1 MIRLSLHGKMMYE
14 MLNQTVLLLL
24 LYAVGFLLAALYQ
37 HPAHPLPPLAESPI
51 RAFAAALLRLTILT
65 GFVTAGI
72 AMQSSRPPSKLLM
85 TLRRAW
91 TALVV
96 VTALLS
102 PFEVGW
108 LLDGAMIVLLLAWLG
123 LSLTGR
129 SPSAFLRVWQ
139 VGLLLTALSLAAGHL
154 AGRDWA
160 AVIGRFQFHAAY
172 GLCGVSVFFWLMT
185 RWSRASGEWARDG
198 VRIAAVSLV
207 AAGGLISLA
216 PAGLSAIVIG
226 IATLLIPLCHLI
238 LAGHSCRVLR
248 ERGADAS
255 LSSHWMALAALYWLI
270 GGGFLGTF
278 GIYLR
283 RPDGYLADAQQGLM
297 GWVMLAIALGF
308 VNGCAAEL
316 RGDNRRVT
324 GYVPFWL
331 IGFGVGLA
339 TVAQICRGAV
349 ELYLRE
355 VFALD
360 AASIAGLLLPL
371 TVIWLIGL
379 LAAAMGI
386 LIYALGFW
394 ARRPQILAAD
404 LDASP

>member
-24 LYAVGFLLAALYQ
+24 LYAVGFLLAALFQ
-37 HPAHPLPPLAESPI
+37 HPAHPLPPLAEAPI
-51 RAFAAALLRLTILT
+51 RAFTTTTLKLTILT

-72 AMQSSRPPSKLLM
+72 AMQSSRPPLKLMM

-102 PFEVGW
+102 PFEVSH
-108 LLDGAMIVLLLAWLG
+108 LLDVAMIVLLLAWLG

-129 SPSAFLRVWQ
+129 PSAFLRVWQ
-139 VGLLLTALSLAAGHL
+139 VGILLTALSLAAGHL
-154 AGRDWA
+154 AGREWA

-185 RWSRASGEWARDG
+185 RWSQTSDEWARDG
-198 VRIAAVSLV
+198 VRIVAVSLV
-207 AAGGLISLA
+207 AAGGIISLA
-216 PAGLSAIVIG
+216 AAGLSAIVVG

-255 LSSHWMALAALYWLI
+255 LSPHWMALAALYWLI

-283 RPDGYLADAQQGLM
+283 SDGYLADAQQGLI
-297 GWVMLAIALGF
+297 GWVMLTIALGF

-324 GYVPFWL
+324 GYAPFWL
-331 IGFGVGLA
+331 IAFGVGLA
-339 TVAQICRGAV
+339 TVMQICRGAV

-360 AASIAGLLLPL
+360 ASSIAGLLLPL

-404 LDASP
+404 SDSSP

>member
-14 MLNQTVLLLL
+14 MLNQTVLLLV
-24 LYAVGFLLAALYQ
+24 LYAVGFLLAALFE

-51 RAFAAALLRLTILT
+51 RAFAAALLKLTILT

-72 AMQSSRPPSKLLM
+72 AMQSSRPPSKPLM

-91 TALVV
+91 TGLIV
-96 VTALLS
+96 VTATLS
-102 PFEVGW
+102 PFEVSW

-129 SPSAFLRVWQ
+129 PSAFLRVWQ
-139 VGLLLTALSLAAGHL
+139 VGILLTALSLVAEHL
-154 AGRDWA
+154 AGREWA

-172 GLCGVSVFFWLMT
+172 GLCGVSIFFWLMT
-185 RWSRASGEWARDG
+185 RWSQTSDDWARDG
-198 VRIAAVSLV
+198 VRIAAILLV
-207 AAGGLISLA
+207 AAGILISLA
-216 PAGLSAIVIG
+216 PAGLSAIVVG

-238 LAGHSCRVLR
+238 LAGHSYRVLR

-255 LSSHWMALAALYWLI
+255 LSPHWMALAALYWLI

-278 GIYLR
+278 GIYL

-324 GYVPFWL
+324 GYAPFWL
-331 IGFGVGLA
+331 IAFGVGLA
-339 TVAQICRGAV
+339 TVGQICRGAV

-360 AASIAGLLLPL
+360 ASSIAGLLLPL

-379 LAAAMGI
+379 LAAALGI

-394 ARRPQILAAD
+394 ARRPQILAVD
-404 LDASP
+404 SDSNP

>member
-24 LYAVGFLLAALYQ
+24 LYAVGFLLAALFQ

-51 RAFAAALLRLTILT
+51 RAFTAATLKLTILT

-72 AMQSSRPPSKLLM
+72 AMQSSRPPLKLLM
-85 TLRRAW
+85 TLRRTW
-91 TALVV
+91 TGLVI

-129 SPSAFLRVWQ
+129 PSTFLRVWQ
-139 VGLLLTALSLAAGHL
+139 VGILLTALSLAAGHL
-154 AGRDWA
+154 AGREWA
-160 AVIGRFQFHAAY
+160 AVIGRFQLHAAY

-185 RWSRASGEWARDG
+185 RWSRASSEWAQDG

-207 AAGGLISLA
+207 AAGSLISLA
-216 PAGLSAIVIG
+216 AAGLSAIVVG

-255 LSSHWMALAALYWLI
+255 LSPHWMALAALYWLI

-283 RPDGYLADAQQGLM
+283 SDGYLADAQQGLI
-297 GWVMLAIALGF
+297 GWVMLTIALGF

-324 GYVPFWL
+324 GYAPFWL
-331 IGFGVGLA
+331 IAFGVGLA
-339 TVAQICRGAV
+339 TVMQICRGAV

-404 LDASP
+404 SDSSP

>member
-24 LYAVGFLLAALYQ
+24 LYAVGFLLAALFQ
-37 HPAHPLPPLAESPI
+37 HPAHPLPPLAESPV

-72 AMQSSRPPSKLLM
+72 AMQPSRPPSKPLIR
-85 TLRRAW
+85 LRRAW
-91 TALVV
+91 TALVI

-102 PFEVGW
+102 PFEVSW
-108 LLDGAMIVLLLAWLG
+108 ILDGAMILLLLAWLG

-129 SPSAFLRVWQ
+129 PSAFLRVWQ
-139 VGLLLTALSLAAGHL
+139 VGIFLTALSLAAGHL
-154 AGRDWA
+154 AGREWA
-160 AVIGRFQFHAAY
+160 AVIGRFQLHAAY

-185 RWSRASGEWARDG
+185 RWSQTSDDWARDG
-198 VRIAAVSLV
+198 VRIAAVSLA
-207 AAGGLISLA
+207 AAGGIISLA
-216 PAGLSAIVIG
+216 PTAPPARIIG
-226 IATLLIPLCHLI
+226 ALLIPLCHLI
-238 LAGHSCRVLR
+238 LAGHSYRVLR

-255 LSSHWMALAALYWLI
+255 LAPHWMALAALYWLI
-270 GGGFLGTF
+270 GGGFLGAF

-283 RPDGYLADAQQGLM
+283 SDGYLADAQQGLIA
-297 GWVMLAIALGF
+297 WVMLAIALGF

-324 GYVPFWL
+324 GYAPFWL

-339 TVAQICRGAV
+339 TVLQICRGAV

-371 TVIWLIGL
+371 TVIWLMGL

-394 ARRPQILAAD
+394 ARRPQILAVE
-404 LDASP
+404 

>member
-24 LYAVGFLLAALYQ
+24 LYAVGFLLAALFQ

-72 AMQSSRPPSKLLM
+72 AMRPSRPPSKPLM

-91 TALVV
+91 TALVI

-102 PFEVGW
+102 PFEVSW

-129 SPSAFLRVWQ
+129 PSAFLRVWQ
-139 VGLLLTALSLAAGHL
+139 VGIFLTALSLAAEHL
-154 AGRDWA
+154 AGREWT

-185 RWSRASGEWARDG
+185 RWSQTSDEWARDG
-198 VRIAAVSLV
+198 VRIAAVSLAV
-207 AAGGLISLA
+207 AGGIISLA
-216 PAGLSAIVIG
+216 PVVPSARIIG
-226 IATLLIPLCHLI
+226 ALLIPLCHLI
-238 LAGHSCRVLR
+238 LAGHSYRVLR

-255 LSSHWMALAALYWLI
+255 LSPHWMALAALYWLI
-270 GGGFLGTF
+270 GGGFLGAF

-283 RPDGYLADAQQGLM
+283 RPDGYLSDAQQGLI

-324 GYVPFWL
+324 GYAPFWL

-339 TVAQICRGAV
+339 TVVQVCRGAV

-394 ARRPQILAAD
+394 ARRPQILAVD
-404 LDASP
+404 SDSSP

>member
-24 LYAVGFLLAALYQ
+24 LYAVGFLLAALFQ
-37 HPAHPLPPLAESPI
+37 HPAHPLSPLAEAPI
-51 RAFAAALLRLTILT
+51 RAFTAAILKLTILT

-72 AMQSSRPPSKLLM
+72 AMQSSRPPLKLLM
-85 TLRRAW
+85 TLRRTW
-91 TALVV
+91 TGLVI

-102 PFEVGW
+102 PFEVSW

-129 SPSAFLRVWQ
+129 PSAFVRVWQ
-139 VGLLLTALSLAAGHL
+139 VGILLTALSLAAGHL
-154 AGRDWA
+154 AGREWA
-160 AVIGRFQFHAAY
+160 AVIDRFQLHVAY
-172 GLCGVSVFFWLMT
+172 GLCGVSIFFWLMT
-185 RWSRASGEWARDG
+185 RWSRASSEWARDG

-207 AAGGLISLA
+207 AAGSLISLA
-216 PAGLSAIVIG
+216 PTGLPAIVIG

-255 LSSHWMALAALYWLI
+255 LSPHWMALAALYWLI
-270 GGGFLGTF
+270 GGGLLGIL
-278 GIYLR
+278 GLYLGA
-283 RPDGYLADAQQGLM
+283 DGHLADAQQGLI
-297 GWVMLAIALGF
+297 GWVMLAIVLGF
-308 VNGCAAEL
+308 VNASAAEL

-331 IGFGVGLA
+331 IAFGVGLA

-371 TVIWLIGL
+371 TLIWLICL

-394 ARRPQILAAD
+394 ARRPQILAVE
-404 LDASP
+404 

>member
-1 MIRLSLHGKMMYE
+1 MIRLSVHGKMMYG

-24 LYAVGFLLAALYQ
+24 LYAVGFLLAALFE
-37 HPAHPLPPLAESPI
+37 HPMHPLPPLTESPI
-51 RAFAAALLRLTILT
+51 RAFTAALLKLTILT

-72 AMQSSRPPSKLLM
+72 AMQSSRPPPKLLI

-102 PFEVGW
+102 PFEVNW
-108 LLDGAMIVLLLAWLG
+108 LLDSAMIVLLLAWLG
-123 LSLTGR
+123 LSLAGR
-129 SPSAFLRVWQ
+129 TSAFVRVWQ
-139 VGLLLTALSLAAGHL
+139 VGILLTALSLAAGHL
-154 AGRDWA
+154 AGREWA
-160 AVIGRFQFHAAY
+160 AVIGRFQLHAAY

-185 RWSRASGEWARDG
+185 RWSRASSEWARDG
-198 VRIAAVSLV
+198 VRITAVLLV
-207 AAGGLISLA
+207 AAGGIISLA
-216 PAGLSAIVIG
+216 PAGLSSIVIG

-248 ERGADAS
+248 ARGADAS
-255 LSSHWMALAALYWLI
+255 LSPHWMALATLYWLI
-270 GGGFLGTF
+270 GGGFLGAF

-283 RPDGYLADAQQGLM
+283 SDGYLADAQQGLI
-297 GWVMLAIALGF
+297 GWVMLAIVLGF

-355 VFALD
+355 IFALD

-371 TVIWLIGL
+371 TLIWLICL
-379 LAAAMGI
+379 LAVAAGI

-394 ARRPQILAAD
+394 ARRPQILAAE
-404 LDASP
+404 

>member
-24 LYAVGFLLAALYQ
+24 LYAVGFLLAALFQ
-37 HPAHPLPPLAESPI
+37 HPAHPLPPLAEAPI
-51 RAFAAALLRLTILT
+51 RAFTAAILKLTILT

-72 AMQSSRPPSKLLM
+72 AMQPSRPPPKPMM

-91 TALVV
+91 TALVI

-102 PFEVGW
+102 PFEVSH
-108 LLDGAMIVLLLAWLG
+108 LLDGAMILLLLAWLG
-123 LSLTGR
+123 LSLAGR
-129 SPSAFLRVWQ
+129 PPSAFLRVWQ
-139 VGLLLTALSLAAGHL
+139 VGILLTALSLAAEHL
-154 AGRDWA
+154 AGREWA
-160 AVIGRFQFHAAY
+160 AVIGRFQLHAAY
-172 GLCGVSVFFWLMT
+172 GLCGISIFFWLMT
-185 RWSRASGEWARDG
+185 RWSRASSEWARDG
-198 VRIAAVSLV
+198 VRIAAVLLV
-207 AAGGLISLA
+207 AAGSLISLA
-216 PAGLSAIVIG
+216 PTGPPAIVIG

-238 LAGHSCRVLR
+238 LAGHSCRALR
-248 ERGADAS
+248 ARGADAS
-255 LSSHWMALAALYWLI
+255 LSPHWMALAALYWLI
-270 GGGFLGTF
+270 GGGLLGIL
-278 GIYLR
+278 GLYLKA
-283 RPDGYLADAQQGLM
+283 DGHLADAQQGLIT
-297 GWVMLAIALGF
+297 WAMLAIVMGF

-324 GYVPFWL
+324 GYAPFWL

-360 AASIAGLLLPL
+360 GASIAGLLLPL
-371 TVIWLIGL
+371 TLIWLICL
-379 LAAAMGI
+379 LAVAAGI

-394 ARRPQILAAD
+394 ARRPQILAVE
-404 LDASP
+404 

>member
-1 MIRLSLHGKMMYE
+1 MIRLSFHGKMMYE

-24 LYAVGFLLAALYQ
+24 LYAVGFLLAALFE
-37 HPAHPLPPLAESPI
+37 HPSHSLPPLAESPI
-51 RAFAAALLRLTILT
+51 RAFAAALLKLTILT

-91 TALVV
+91 TGLVI
-96 VTALLS
+96 VTATLS
-102 PFEVGW
+102 PFNVSW
-108 LLDGAMIVLLLAWLG
+108 LLDVAMIVLLLAWLG
-123 LSLTGR
+123 LSLAGR
-129 SPSAFLRVWQ
+129 PSAFLRVWQ
-139 VGLLLTALSLAAGHL
+139 VGILLTVLSLAAGHL
-154 AGRDWA
+154 AGREWA
-160 AVIGRFQFHAAY
+160 AVISRFQFHAAY
-172 GLCGVSVFFWLMT
+172 GLCGVSIFFWLMT
-185 RWSRASGEWARDG
+185 RWSQTSDDWARDG
-198 VRIAAVSLV
+198 VRIVAILLV
-207 AAGGLISLA
+207 AAGILISLSA
-216 PAGLSAIVIG
+216 AGLSAIVVG

-238 LAGHSCRVLR
+238 LAGHSYRALR

-255 LSSHWMALAALYWLI
+255 LSPHWMALAALYWLI

-278 GIYLR
+278 SIYLR
-283 RPDGYLADAQQGLM
+283 RSDGYLADAQQGLM

-324 GYVPFWL
+324 GYAPFWL
-331 IGFGVGLA
+331 IAFGVGLA
-339 TVAQICRGAV
+339 TVMQICRGAV

-355 VFALD
+355 IFALD
-360 AASIAGLLLPL
+360 GASIAGLLLPL

-394 ARRPQILAAD
+394 ARRPQILAVE
-404 LDASP
+404 